1 MPTTDKDIRCIHH
14 LARARLLIDALAE
27 TNTKHARCLRVVAAE
42 LDQAVAV
49 LRGTAAPRFWQRAAR
64 ISEA

>member
-1 MPTTDKDIRCIHH
+1 MPTPTPIDKTARCLHH

-27 TNTKHARCLRVVAAE
+27 TETKHARALLIAAAE
-42 LDQAVAV
+42 LDQAA
-49 LRGTAAPRFWQRAAR
+49 WQRHAL